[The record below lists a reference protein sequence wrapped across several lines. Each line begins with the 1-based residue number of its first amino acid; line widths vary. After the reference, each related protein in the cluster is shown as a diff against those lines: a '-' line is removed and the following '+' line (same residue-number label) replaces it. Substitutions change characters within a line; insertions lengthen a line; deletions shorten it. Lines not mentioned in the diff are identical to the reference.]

1 MPLINISQQA
11 ERGFFTIEYRYRRRR
26 RLILSDLSSPSFL
39 SINAR
44 DGTQHER
51 EVLRMI
57 DLTEKS
63 REGLRFYIEIYP
75 SYNWI
80 YGNGTMSYY
89 QISEQMAEWINNNL

>member
-11 ERGFFTIEYRYRRRR
+11 ERGFFTIEYRYHRRR

-39 SINAR
+39 SINAG

-57 DLTEKS
+57 NLTEKA
-63 REGLRFYIEIYP
+63 GK
-75 SYNWI
+75 SY
-80 YGNGTMSYY
+80 SVRRRKR
-89 QISEQMAEWINNNL
+89 SLEQQR